1 MVLRGGSPGP
11 SSPTPRGPAL
21 ASGTP
26 SCRQHGPCASRSTSK
41 AFNSCKKQIRQKGV
55 CPLGASGQPQFQ
67 REPPQKLPEAT
78 PMNAPRRRRSGR
90 AAGSATEAAWGSPQ
104 YAISCDATAI
114 RFLTPRVH
122 REHCLREP
130 GSPARRWAAAAPA
143 QRMWR
148 RCAASEDAVEMI
160 MAYHGAAP
168 DGSSSP
174 LATKTSRG
182 PASSLS
188 EADKTADELG
198 GRGGRGTAATRRS

>member
-1 MVLRGGSPGP
+1 MSRPIAGNAARASPSQRNAILPAARALRV
-11 SSPTPRGPAL
+11 
-21 ASGTP
+21 
-26 SCRQHGPCASRSTSK
+26 
-41 AFNSCKKQIRQKGV
+41 AFNLKSAQFLQKTKRAKRDL
-55 CPLGASGQPQFQ
+55 PTWRLRQPQFQ
-67 REPPQKLPEAT
+67 RERPPKLPEAT

-90 AAGSATEAAWGSPQ
+90 AAGSATEAAWGSPP
-104 YAISCDATAI
+104 YATSCDAAAI

-122 REHCLREP
+122 REHPLREP

-168 DGSSSP
+168 DGPSSP
-174 LATKTSRG
+174 LATATPCG
-182 PASSLS
+182 PASSP
-188 EADKTADELG
+188 EADETADELG